1 LMSVIAQVNPLPDP
15 ATIRAVTRAVLD
27 RSEFAEPSR
36 WHEILLDFLKAI
48 KEWLGSLSAW
58 SEANPMLARIL
69 FVLAIVLLIACLAHL
84 LYLALADVL
93 PLGRKRDSATAG
105 RAHFEILE
113 GAANDWRE
121 ALQVARRML
130 TENNPRRAIW
140 IAHRVLLG
148 LLDQQ
153 GAIKFA
159 GWKTNSHYLGECA
172 QAHPWY
178 LTFAELTE
186 IYEKTVYARRNAPLD
201 IAEALLLRVDRLYSE
216 TSSPG

>member
-1 LMSVIAQVNPLPDP
+1 MATTAPVNPFPAP
-15 ATIRAVTRAVLD
+15 ATIREVTREVLE
-27 RSEFAEPSR
+27 RAEFTEPSR
-36 WHEILLDFLKAI
+36 WHETLLEFLKAI

-69 FVLAIVLLIACLAHL
+69 FILAILLLIACLAHL

-93 PLGRKRDSATAG
+93 PLGRKRDRAAAAATP
-105 RAHFEILE
+105 FEILE

-121 ALQVARRML
+121 ALQFARRML
-130 TENNPRRAIW
+130 SENNPRRAIW

-159 GWKTNSHYLGECA
+159 GWKTNSYYLGECA
-172 QAHPWY
+172 HAHPWY
-178 LTFAELTE
+178 STFAELTE
-186 IYEKTVYARRNAPLD
+186 MYEKAVYARRNAPVD
-201 IAEALLLRVDRLYSE
+201 IAEALLVRVDRIYGE
-216 TSSPG
+216 IGSPG

>member
-1 LMSVIAQVNPLPDP
+1 MSATAQVNPLPAP
-15 ATIRAVTRAVLD
+15 ATIREVTREVLD
-27 RSEFAEPSR
+27 RPEFTEPSR
-36 WHEILLDFLKAI
+36 WYEILLEFLKAI

-69 FVLAIVLLIACLAHL
+69 FVLAILLLIACLAHL

-93 PLGRKRDSATAG
+93 PLGRKRDSATAAP
-105 RAHFEILE
+105 AHFEILE

-178 LTFAELTE
+178 PTFAELTE
-186 IYEKTVYARRNAPLD
+186 IYENAVYARRNAPVD
-201 IAEALLLRVDRLYSE
+201 IAEALLVRVDRLYGE

>member
-1 LMSVIAQVNPLPDP
+1 MPAVAQMNSLPAP
-15 ATIRAVTRAVLD
+15 ATIRAVTREVLD
-27 RSEFAEPSR
+27 GAEFSEPSR
-36 WHEILLDFLKAI
+36 WYESLLEFLKAI

-69 FVLAIVLLIACLAHL
+69 FLLAILLLLACLAHL

-93 PLGRKRDSATAG
+93 PFGRKRDNATATPA
-105 RAHFEILE
+105 RFEILE

-130 TENNPRRAIW
+130 AENNPRRAIW

-148 LLDQQ
+148 LLDQR

-172 QAHPWY
+172 QVHPWY
-178 LTFAELTE
+178 PTFAELTE
-186 IYEKTVYARRNAPLD
+186 IYEKAVYAKRNAPAD
-201 IAEALLLRVDRLYSE
+201 ITEALLLRVDRLCGE
-216 TSSPG
+216 TSTAG

>member
-1 LMSVIAQVNPLPDP
+1 MSAIDHGNALPDP
-15 ATIRAVTRAVLD
+15 ATIRAVTREVLD
-27 RSEFAEPSR
+27 RPEFTEPSR
-36 WHEILLDFLKAI
+36 WHEILLEFLKAF
-48 KEWLGSLSAW
+48 KEWLNSLSAW
-58 SEANPMLARIL
+58 SEANPMLARII
-69 FVLAIVLLIACLAHL
+69 FVLALLLLIVCLAHL

-93 PLGRKRDSATAG
+93 PFGRKGDSATA
-105 RAHFEILE
+105 RAAHFEILE
-113 GAANDWRE
+113 DAANDWRE

-178 LTFAELTE
+178 PTFAELTE
-186 IYEKTVYARRNAPLD
+186 IYDNAVYASRNAPQD
-201 IAEALLLRVDRLYSE
+201 IAEALLLRVDHIYGE

>member
-1 LMSVIAQVNPLPDP
+1 MSVNAQVNPLPAP
-15 ATIRAVTRAVLD
+15 ATIREVTREVLD
-27 RSEFAEPSR
+27 RPEFTEPSR
-36 WHEILLDFLKAI
+36 WYEILLEFLKAI
-48 KEWLGSLSAW
+48 KEWLDSLSAW

-69 FVLAIVLLIACLAHL
+69 FVLALLLLLACLAHL

-93 PLGRKRDSATAG
+93 PFGRKRESTAAAP
-105 RAHFEILE
+105 AHFEILE

-178 LTFAELTE
+178 PTFAELTE
-186 IYEKTVYARRNAPLD
+186 MYEKAVYARRNAPVD
-201 IAEALLLRVDRLYSE
+201 IAEALLVRVDRLYGE
-216 TSSPG
+216 TSSAG